1 MSEEQRILVVE
12 DSATYAAHLRV
23 VFEENDWQV
32 AVSSSAEE
40 ALEEVP
46 RYCPHLVVVDYHL
59 PGVGGDE
66 LCRQLRMRVETRTI
80 PIVMVTGTETA
91 GMEQEVFES
100 GADDFI
106 LKSADREHLVLRAR
120 NLLRQCDSHG
130 ALLRN
135 AELLVHQA
143 RVLVIEDS
151 PTYLAHLREELENEP
166 YRLESASDPGA
177 ALRLLERVV
186 GTVKHMGRLIEDLL
200 DYARLKASKESV
212 SVRLDEVV
220 DSALQNLACEL
231 ERAGARVVR
240 DPLPAVR
247 GDATDL
253 VRLFQNLVSNAVKFH
268 AEDPPRIHLG
278 FEEVDGEQRFCVRD
292 NGIGIDPAQHE
303 RVFAPFKR
311 LARDLTG
318 TGIGLAACRR
328 IVERTGG
335 RIWIDSSPGRGTE
348 VRFTLAPR
356 GGGADR
362 GPEDRSR

>member
-1 MSEEQRILVVE
+1 MLKARIRALLRRRFFEAGNQRILKEITDRELRAQKALLEKEAAESRAALADQLEQTNRELEEFVSV
-12 DSATYAAHLRV
+12 AAHDLK
-23 VFEENDWQV
+23 
-32 AVSSSAEE
+32 SP
-40 ALEEVP
+40 L
-46 RYCPHLVVVDYHL
+46 
-59 PGVGGDE
+59 
-66 LCRQLRMRVETRTI
+66 RTI
-80 PIVMVTGTETA
+80 GSLAQLVARRSDALDERSTA
-91 GMEQEVFES
+91 
-100 GADDFI
+100 D
-106 LKSADREHLVLRAR
+106 
-120 NLLRQCDSHG
+120 
-130 ALLRN
+130 
-135 AELLVHQA
+135 
-143 RVLVIEDS
+143 
-151 PTYLAHLREELENEP
+151 
-166 YRLESASDPGA
+166 
-177 ALRLLERVV
+177 LERVV